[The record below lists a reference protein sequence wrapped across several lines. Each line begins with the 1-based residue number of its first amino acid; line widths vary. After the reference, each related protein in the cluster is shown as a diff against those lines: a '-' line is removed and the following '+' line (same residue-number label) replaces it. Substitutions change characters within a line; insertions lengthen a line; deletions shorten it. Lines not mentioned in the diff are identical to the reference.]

1 MIELILTNKSTY
13 KTETANR
20 YAKALLLSCNNND
33 SDVKKTKSNFD
44 DFIKMYNKLDELKLF
59 FQTPLI
65 NPTKKK
71 KILLEILRK
80 TNLCENFSSFLVTLA
95 NNGKLFLLKKIFIE
109 FNNLLDKKNGVLEV
123 TVTTVDSIDKTVQKK
138 IQSSLEKTLNCK
150 IKLKQIN
157 DKSIIG
163 GIILKVNSIMIDNS
177 IRNKLQDYNFNERL
191 N

>member
-44 DFIKMYNKLDELKLF
+44 DFIKTYNKLDELKLF

-65 NPTKKK
+65 NPIKKK

-80 TNLCENFSSFLVTLA
+80 INLCENFSSFLVTLA

-157 DKSIIG
+157 DRSIIG

-177 IRNKLQDYNFNERL
+177 IRNKLQDYNINERL

>member
-1 MIELILTNKSTY
+1 MTNKSSY
-13 KTETANR
+13 KTETAKR

-33 SDVKKTKSNFD
+33 SDLKKTKSDFD
-44 DFIKMYNKLDELKLF
+44 DFIKTYNKLNEVKLF

-65 NPTKKK
+65 NPLRKK
-71 KILLEILRK
+71 KILLEILK
-80 TNLCENFSSFLVTLA
+80 KIKLCENFSNFLITLA

-109 FNNLLDKKNGVLEV
+109 FNNLLDEKNGVIEV
-123 TVTTVDSIDKTVQKK
+123 TITTIDSIEKALQNK

-150 IKLKQIN
+150 IKLKEII

-177 IRNKLQDYNFNERL
+177 IKNKLQDYNFNERL

>member
-1 MIELILTNKSTY
+1 MTNKSTY

-20 YAKALLLSCNNND
+20 YAKALLLSCNSND
-33 SDVKKTKSNFD
+33 SDIKKTKSNFD

-65 NPTKKK
+65 NPIKKK
-71 KILLEILRK
+71 KIILEILKK

-138 IQSSLEKTLNCK
+138 IQTSLEKTLNCK
-150 IKLKQIN
+150 IKLKEIN
-157 DKSIIG
+157 DRSIIG

>member
-1 MIELILTNKSTY
+1 M
-13 KTETANR
+13 
-20 YAKALLLSCNNND
+20 
-33 SDVKKTKSNFD
+33 
-44 DFIKMYNKLDELKLF
+44 
-59 FQTPLI
+59 
-65 NPTKKK
+65 
-71 KILLEILRK
+71 
-80 TNLCENFSSFLVTLA
+80 
-95 NNGKLFLLKKIFIE
+95 LKKIFIE

>member
-1 MIELILTNKSTY
+1 MSNKFTY
-13 KTETANR
+13 KAETAKR
-20 YAKALLLSCNNND
+20 YGKALLLSCNNDD
-33 SDVKKTKSNFD
+33 SDLKKTKNDFD
-44 DFIKMYNKLDELKLF
+44 EFIKTYDKLNELKFF

-65 NPTKKK
+65 NPLKKK
-71 KILLEILRK
+71 KILLEILKK
-80 TNLCENFSSFLVTLA
+80 TSLSGNFSNFLITLA

-109 FNNLLDKKNGVLEV
+109 FNNLLDEKNGVIEV
-123 TVTTVDSIDKTVQKK
+123 TITTIDSIEKTLQSK

-150 IKLKQIN
+150 IKLKEII

-177 IRNKLQDYNFNERL
+177 IKNKLQDYNFNERL

>member
-71 KILLEILRK
+71 K
-80 TNLCENFSSFLVTLA
+80 
-95 NNGKLFLLKKIFIE
+95 
-109 FNNLLDKKNGVLEV
+109 
-123 TVTTVDSIDKTVQKK
+123 
-138 IQSSLEKTLNCK
+138 
-150 IKLKQIN
+150 
-157 DKSIIG
+157 
-163 GIILKVNSIMIDNS
+163 
-177 IRNKLQDYNFNERL
+177 YY
-191 N
+191 

>member
-1 MIELILTNKSTY
+1 M
-13 KTETANR
+13 
-20 YAKALLLSCNNND
+20 
-33 SDVKKTKSNFD
+33 
-44 DFIKMYNKLDELKLF
+44 
-59 FQTPLI
+59 
-65 NPTKKK
+65 
-71 KILLEILRK
+71 
-80 TNLCENFSSFLVTLA
+80 VTLA